1 MLSYPFRTECQTYHV
16 SLFTPLTNATH
27 INSLQVGKQLR
38 KQWHALFSQWNSSY
52 ISFNN
57 QEILSPPYNKIAPYF
72 CTARSLTHTGCW
84 VGTKRM
90 LKQSAG
96 PWGEAWMQQWSGC
109 STTGWCAASPGKN
122 SAGWRLK
129 SARSISLEETSR
141 FYPPPPIP
149 NYPFF
154 LYFLQSNFP
163 WSNLI
168 TNLHFR
174 CTCKW

>member
-72 CTARSLTHTGCW
+72 CTARSLTHMGCW

-122 SAGWRLK
+122 SAGWRLH
-129 SARSISLEETSR
+129 SASPWKRHHGFIPLHPSQITLFSCTSCKV
-141 FYPPPPIP
+141 I
-149 NYPFF
+149 
-154 LYFLQSNFP
+154 FP
-163 WSNLI
+163 GLI
-168 TNLHFR
+168 
-174 CTCKW
+174 